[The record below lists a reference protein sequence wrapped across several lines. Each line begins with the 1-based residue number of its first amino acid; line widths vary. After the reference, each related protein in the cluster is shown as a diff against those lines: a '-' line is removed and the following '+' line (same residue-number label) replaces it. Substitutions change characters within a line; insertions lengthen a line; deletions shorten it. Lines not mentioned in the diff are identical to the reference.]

1 MQAAKKLPLYI
12 INKEN
17 TMTDEQNVTG
27 EVDTN
32 TDYIAAINELKQN
45 SVDRAKYDQLRADNK
60 RLLDSLVNGQQLEL
74 PKVEEKPDI
83 NELRKAAFKDD
94 QSNLEY
100 VSNALK
106 LRSALIK
113 SGQPDPFLPCGEKTL
128 PTDADVA
135 TAERVASVLQECV
148 DIAEGDSQIFTN
160 ELMRRTVDTG
170 PIKRK

>member
-1 MQAAKKLPLYI
+1 MK
-12 INKEN
+12 
-17 TMTDEQNVTG
+17 MTEQETSVTG
-27 EVDTN
+27 EAVDSTE
-32 TDYIAAINELKQN
+32 DYIAAINELKQN
-45 SVDRAKYDQLRADNK
+45 TVERSKYDQLRADNK
-60 RLLDSLVNGQQLEL
+60 RLLESLVNGQQIEM
-74 PKVEEKPDI
+74 PKAEAKPDI
-83 NELRKAAFKDD
+83 SELRKAAFKED

-100 VSNALK
+100 VANALK
-106 LRSALIK
+106 LRSALIEM
-113 SGQPDPFLPCGEKTL
+113 GEPDPFLPCGEKTL

>member
-1 MQAAKKLPLYI
+1 
-12 INKEN
+12 
-17 TMTDEQNVTG
+17 MTDELNVTG
-27 EVDTN
+27 EVVDSN
-32 TDYIAAINELKQN
+32 ADYIAAINELKQN
-45 SVDRAKYDQLRADNK
+45 SVDRSKYDQLRADNK
-60 RLLDSLVNGQQLEL
+60 RLLDSLVNGQQIEL
-74 PKVEEKPDI
+74 PKAEEKPDI
-83 NELRKAAFKDD
+83 NELRKAAFKED

-106 LRSALIK
+106 LRSALIE

-135 TAERVASVLQECV
+135 TAERVANVLQECV
-148 DIAEGDSQIFTN
+148 DLADGDSQIFTN